1 MDKNQKKIIISSII
15 VFIILFICVI
25 VLYLNKDKIKKKA
38 EFVVPEFETSSVKGK
53 PEGVDESLSY
63 QEMSIKEDY
72 IVYICA
78 TPREENNKLTLY
90 FTSSEKNVS
99 LLKIRVFDSNNNLLG
114 ESGLIEPNSY
124 IKEINLN
131 RSLNDNEGISIK
143 VMSYQKETYYS
154 NGSFKLNVFV
164 KK

>member
-1 MDKNQKKIIISSII
+1 MDKNQKIIIITSII
-15 VFIILFICVI
+15 IFIVLSISVI
-25 VLYLNKDKIKKKA
+25 VLYLNKDKIKRKA
-38 EFVVPEFETSSVKGK
+38 EFVKPEFETSSIKGK
-53 PEGVDESLSY
+53 PEDVDETLSY
-63 QEMSIKEDY
+63 QEMSIKDDFV
-72 IVYICA
+72 VYICA

-99 LLKIRVFDSNNNLLG
+99 LLKIRIFDANNNLLG

-131 RSLNDNEGISIK
+131 RSLNENEGISIK